1 MTVMLRPGSL
11 LMMLFLMV
19 PIVRDCCLPV
29 IHALPCHE
37 SKQADDETC
46 FSNQQAIA
54 ETNGGLSVSSP
65 NDHQLAV
72 ADDVKSGMFTPIRL
86 TLARIHD
93 VPRPISDIYLRTG
106 ALLI

>member
-1 MTVMLRPGSL
+1 VTAMLRLGSL
-11 LMMLFLMV
+11 LMMFFLMV

-54 ETNGGLSVSSP
+54 ETKGGLSVSSP
-65 NDHQLAV
+65 NDYQLSV
-72 ADDVKSGMFTPIRL
+72 ADDVKSAMFTPIRL
-86 TLARIHD
+86 TLARIHH
-93 VPRPISDIYLRTG
+93 VPTPISDIYLRTG